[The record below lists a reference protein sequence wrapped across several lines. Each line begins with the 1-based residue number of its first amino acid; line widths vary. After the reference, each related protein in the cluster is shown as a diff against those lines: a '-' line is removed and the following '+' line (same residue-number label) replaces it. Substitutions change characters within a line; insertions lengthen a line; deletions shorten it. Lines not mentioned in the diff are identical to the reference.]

1 MIKWLDGTTSSLPR
15 IHIPSKDPE
24 YYEID
29 VFSFGSHKDPLW
41 CASVTHRFFPYGR
54 DHFRT
59 QEEAYDF
66 VVSVVNLLELK
77 YPNIKCSNFSFL
89 TKE

>member
-1 MIKWLDGTTSSLPR
+1 MITWNDGTTTGLPR
-15 IHIPSKDPE
+15 FQFPKDVEE
-24 YYEID
+24 YELD
-29 VFSFGSHKDPLW
+29 LFSFGVYGSLW
-41 CASVTHRFFPYGR
+41 AVGFTTPKYFPIVR
-54 DHFRT
+54 DHFKT

-77 YPNIKCSNFSFL
+77 YPNAKCSNFSFL

>member
-1 MIKWLDGTTSSLPR
+1 MIKWNDGTDTGLPKFVY
-15 IHIPSKDPE
+15 PKSADL
-24 YYEID
+24 YELE
-29 VFSFGSHKDPLW
+29 VYTFGSHENPLW
-41 CASVTHRFFPYGR
+41 SARVLVKSFPICG

-59 QEEAYDF
+59 QDEAFDF

-77 YPNIKCSNFSFL
+77 YPNAKCSNFSFL